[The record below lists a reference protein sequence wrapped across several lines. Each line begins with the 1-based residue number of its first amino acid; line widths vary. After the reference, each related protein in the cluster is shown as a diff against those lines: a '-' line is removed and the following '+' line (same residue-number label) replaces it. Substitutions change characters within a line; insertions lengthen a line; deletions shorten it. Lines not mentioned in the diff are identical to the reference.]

1 MPVKMDQVF
10 DCINGL
16 LEKTMLHYYLGRQPI
31 FDGQLNLNAYELLY
45 RSGEMNSAHPSD
57 GDVATSNVLLNA
69 FMEMGFDKVV
79 GEHRAFVNLTRKFIV
94 EDGILPPSSKQ
105 LVLEILEDQRVDK
118 ELLDGVMRLRN
129 QGYIIALD
137 DFVFEEQYRSLIEL
151 ADIIK
156 IDLRALTQKEVL
168 EHVAL
173 LRQYPVKLLAEKV
186 ETPEEFE
193 WCRECGFD
201 LFQGY
206 FLCKPKV
213 LKGRRMP
220 ANRLNTMRMLAKLQ
234 ETGVEIKELEG
245 IVSED
250 VTMSYKLLRYI
261 NSAAFSLGKKIES
274 IRHAI
279 VYLGLR
285 EVKHWASMIAISSL
299 DDKPEEL
306 MTTSLVRAKMCELLC
321 DFSGQG
327 NRGTAFMVGLFSCL
341 DAMMDQPLEIL
352 LEELPLSDEIKNAL
366 LHQTGAYA
374 DMLHNTLSYER
385 GDWGDLECQSI
396 DENDISEIYLQAIDW
411 TNQTMRSMQAAA

>member
-1 MPVKMDQVF
+1 
-10 DCINGL
+10 
-16 LEKTMLHYYLGRQPI
+16 MLHYYLGRQPI
-31 FDGQLNLNAYELLY
+31 FDAQLKLNAYELLY
-45 RSGEMNSAHPSD
+45 RTSELNSANLTD
-57 GDVATSNVLLNA
+57 GDVATSNVLLNT
-69 FMEMGFDKVV
+69 FMEMGFEKVV

-94 EDGILPPSSKQ
+94 EEGILPPSSKQ
-105 LVLEILEDQRVDK
+105 LVLEILEDQQVDT
-118 ELLDGVMRLRN
+118 ELLDGVRRLRE
-129 QGYIIALD
+129 QGYVIALD
-137 DFVFEEQYRSLIEL
+137 DFVFEEQYRSLVEL
-151 ADIIK
+151 ADVIK
-156 IDLRALTQKEVL
+156 IDLRALTQQQVV
-168 EHVAL
+168 EHVAF

-193 WCRECGFD
+193 WCCECGFD

-220 ANRLNTMRMLAKLQ
+220 ANRMNTMRMLAKLQ
-234 ETGVEIKELEG
+234 ETGVEITELES

-261 NSAAFSLGKKIES
+261 NSAAFSLRKKIES

-299 DDKPEEL
+299 DDKPDEL
-306 MTTSLVRAKMCELLC
+306 MTTSLVRAKMCELFC

-327 NRGTAFMVGLFSCL
+327 NRGTAFMVGMFSCL
-341 DAMMDQPLEIL
+341 DAMMDQPMDVL
-352 LEELPLSDEIKNAL
+352 LEELPLSDEIKDAL
-366 LHQTGAYA
+366 LHQKGAYA
-374 DMLHNTLSYER
+374 DMLHNTLAYER
-385 GDWGDLECQSI
+385 GEWEDINCHEM

-411 TNQTMRSMQAAA
+411 AGQTMRSMEAAA